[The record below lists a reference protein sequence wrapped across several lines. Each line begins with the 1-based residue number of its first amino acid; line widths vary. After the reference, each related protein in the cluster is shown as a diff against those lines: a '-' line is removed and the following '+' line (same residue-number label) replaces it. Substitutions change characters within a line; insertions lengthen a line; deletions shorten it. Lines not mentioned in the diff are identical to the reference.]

1 MITQVNTDVI
11 VHLTQ
16 HSNRSAN
23 GHENALVESNVDD
36 RPDYEC
42 RDIKCTSTHFSVSYT
57 NMAYRI

>member
-1 MITQVNTDVI
+1 MAKRTVLITQVNTDVI

-42 RDIKCTSTHFSVSYT
+42 RDIK
-57 NMAYRI
+57 